1 MKIKLANKIRKFF
14 GHKQCEDALSAPE
27 ISSVSLDMAPGEPR
41 CHVGAAC
48 TSAAETAAPHNSH
61 MAGLQHSDFKANT
74 ASVTQFRTFS
84 QKVDVSSNN
93 RAGLVEGG
101 SVLTDEQFSHLLTTI
116 DRGVPEQ
123 KVAAAEALFN
133 DIAQACSLA
142 ADAARQRALQVG
154 AIPVL
159 VSLLSSGPDNAK
171 MYAAYALSSLAASAE
186 CVAQVQAAGAIPA
199 LISVLTT
206 CPMFVVKKGAMRAL
220 GQLAR
225 DDAAAADV
233 VAAGGLPC
241 LVALLHHADSSI
253 VRRCLVALYYIG
265 ADKDAL
271 QQAIGAAAGALPQLL
286 ALIHSESLDVQ
297 AEATDVLKVLCR

>member
-1 MKIKLANKIRKFF
+1 MKVKLANKIRKFF
-14 GHKQCEDALSAPE
+14 GHKQCEYALSAPE
-27 ISSVSLDMAPGEPR
+27 ISSVSLDIAPGEPR

-48 TSAAETAAPHNSH
+48 TSAAEAAAPHNRH
-61 MAGLQHSDFKANT
+61 MSGLQHSDFNAST
-74 ASVTQFRTFS
+74 ASVTQFSTFS

-101 SVLTDEQFSHLLTTI
+101 FVLTDEQFSHLLTTI
-116 DRGVPEQ
+116 DRGLPEQ

-133 DIAQACSLA
+133 DIAQ

-159 VSLLSSGPDNAK
+159 VSLLASGPDNAK
-171 MYAAYALSSLAASAE
+171 MYAAYALSSLATSAE
-186 CVAQVQAAGAIPA
+186 CVAQIQAAGAIPA

-206 CPMFVVKKGAMRAL
+206 CPMLVVKKGAMRAL

-241 LVALLHHADSSI
+241 MVALLDHADSSI

-271 QQAIGAAAGALPQLL
+271 QQAIGAAGALPQLL